1 MKGNKMAY
9 GVIIHEE
16 DHEEFLDMSDS
27 EVGEIVKNMIR
38 TFMGVPTVDT
48 TSNKRYARAL
58 CLKVAK
64 DNEKGRAGAPKG
76 NQNAKKRNTF
86 TDGCIQRDI
95 NFELLEKNIIK
106 NGSA

>member
-1 MKGNKMAY
+1 MAY

-16 DHEEFLDMSDS
+16 DHEEFLDMSDK
-27 EVGEIVKNMIR
+27 EVGEIVKNMIL
-38 TFMGVPTVDT
+38 TFRGMPT
-48 TSNKRYARAL
+48 NKISSTECERYARAL
-58 CLKVAK
+58 CTKVAK